1 MVFDVSVA
9 SLCCRQLP
17 AAKRPSL
24 TDDSAEL
31 SESSDTQDCVS
42 GCDYICTEFSSA
54 GGPYA
59 GCQQARMD
67 SADFGIAQILT
78 ELLGMDE
85 QQPDGDVLWPL
96 F

>member
-1 MVFDVSVA
+1 MTQQS
-9 SLCCRQLP
+9 
-17 AAKRPSL
+17 
-24 TDDSAEL
+24 

-42 GCDYICTEFSSA
+42 GCDYICTEFSS

-78 ELLGMDE
+78 ELLGMHKN
-85 QQPDGDVLWPL
+85 LR
-96 F
+96 